1 VALEPEFWEALTRI
15 AARRDSTLSALVSTA
30 DGERVPLQPLASA
43 LRVLA
48 LRAFDPDVEAHIV
61 EPETDNEDATDGLS

>member
-1 VALEPEFWEALTRI
+1 
-15 AARRDSTLSALVSTA
+15 LSALVSTA

-48 LRAFDPDVEAHIV
+48 LRAFDPEAQV
-61 EPETDNEDATDGLS
+61 GATNPGGDEGNQVSQIDQAGGGPAGT